1 MSKQWEPEKSSSQR
15 KRAMNAVVVPSPL
28 SPFYSPQSPPLG
40 NGPLLAMG
48 VSTHLNKHNL
58 DYTPPQACPEGHLPS
73 DSMILDLVK
82 LKTNTQVS
90 HLSFPGCWGGEY
102 VTFFPWYL

>member
-1 MSKQWEPEKSSSQR
+1 MSNQWEPEKSSSQR
-15 KRAMNAVVVPSPL
+15 KRAMNAYVVAPSPL

-58 DYTPPQACPEGHLPS
+58 VYTPPQACPEGHLPS

-90 HLSFPGCWGGEY
+90 HLRFGWVGGY
-102 VTFFPWYL
+102 VTFFPRYL